1 MFWIHT
7 TNLLMFLGGL
17 NLSGRD
23 AQCRGGVLQETEG
36 FSSLGG
42 VICHPGANTFRF
54 LQRLMFS
61 TCRNTLREKYFVC
74 AQHPRFH
81 YFTCGTDLF
90 SLRSFNRK
98 FAFGQDRSERQN
110 LGPDSNCSQ
119 KCRHMRT
126 QTAVQLVASCELTL
140 IWHGA
145 S

>member
-1 MFWIHT
+1 
-7 TNLLMFLGGL
+7 MFLGGL

-61 TCRNTLREKYFVC
+61 TCRNTLREKYLVC
-74 AQHPRFH
+74 VFSIQD
-81 YFTCGTDLF
+81 FTILLAEQTY
-90 SLRSFNRK
+90 SLCAHSRK

-110 LGPDSNCSQ
+110 LGPDFNCSQ
-119 KCRHMRT
+119 KCRHTRT

-140 IWHGA
+140 I
-145 S
+145 